1 MSGLRVPFLT
11 DSFDRSNG
19 LPAARLI
26 NQIVESTPLREEAA
40 YRGSEGLREVHYSR
54 PGLVSAHAW
63 GSGPVRGVTAAPPI
77 YGGAVIMV
85 SGASAYNAATGANLG
100 TIPGTDLARFAQ
112 SRSQL
117 VVAAGGVAYLF
128 NGSTFTPIVSPVLP
142 PVSDVAYLAG
152 RFVYVCAG
160 SDTFYYSEIS
170 DAANVGGL
178 NFATAESLPDATMAV
193 GVLDEAL
200 VFFGAASVEFWQTTA
215 DAASPFKPVVGRG
228 FQRGCVARGSV
239 AFVDNSLFWVADN
252 RVVYRAGPNAPA
264 RISSSSIEDKL
275 RQCVNVAGITAWA
288 ATFEGHE
295 IYLLNIPG
303 IGSWA
308 YDASRLGVREADRG
322 EWAEWQSWNR
332 GNFRGQVAM
341 VLGDVT
347 YVGDDTTGTLWAMT
361 VGAFA
366 DGPDPLTRVA
376 SAFIK
381 IEEGTPRCNNLVAHG
396 VVGVGNA
403 VDPGGNPVVEMRYS
417 DDQGKTF
424 CDWLKASMGARGASL
439 TRVFWQRL
447 GQMRAPG
454 RLVEVRCSDPVNVVW
469 SHLEL
474 NATRPAT

>member
-40 YRGSEGLREVHYSR
+40 NRASEGLREVHYSR

-63 GSGPVRGVTAAPPI
+63 GSGPVRGVTVAPPI
-77 YGGAVIMV
+77 RGGAMIMV
-85 SGASAYNAATGANLG
+85 SGASAYDAATGANLG
-100 TIPGTDLARFAQ
+100 AIPGTDLTRFAQ

-117 VVAAGGVAYLF
+117 VMAAGGVAYLF
-128 NGSTFTPIVSPVLP
+128 NGSVFAPIISAVLP
-142 PVSDVAYLAG
+142 PVSDVAYLSG
-152 RFVYVCAG
+152 RFVYACSG
-160 SDTFYYSEIS
+160 SDTFYYSEIN

-178 NFATAESLPDATMAV
+178 NFATAESFPDATVAV
-193 GVLDEAL
+193 GVLDDAL
-200 VFFGAASVEFWQTTA
+200 VLFGASSVEFWQTTS
-215 DAASPFKPVVGRG
+215 DMASPFQPVVGRG
-228 FQRGCVARGSV
+228 FQRGCVAQGSV

-295 IYLLNIPG
+295 LYLLNIPG
-303 IGSWA
+303 IGSFA
-308 YDASRLGVREADRG
+308 YDASRIGLREADRG

-332 GNFRGQVAM
+332 ANFRGQVAT

-366 DGPDPLTRVA
+366 DGGDPLTRVA
-376 SAFIK
+376 SAFIR
-381 IEEGTPRCNNLVAHG
+381 IEEGTPRCNNLIAHG

-403 VDPGGNPVVEMRYS
+403 VEPGGNPVVEMRYS
-417 DDQGKTF
+417 DDQGRNF
-424 CDWLKASMGARGASL
+424 SDWLKAGMGARGASL

-454 RLVEVRCSDPVNVVW
+454 RLVEVRCSDPVDVV
-469 SHLEL
+469 
-474 NATRPAT
+474 

>member
-1 MSGLRVPFLT
+1 MAGLRVPFLT

-40 YRGSEGLREVHYSR
+40 YRAAEGLREVHYSR

-63 GSGPVRGVTAAPPI
+63 GTGPVRGVTAAPPI
-77 YGGAVIMV
+77 FGGSMIMV
-85 SGASAYNAATGANLG
+85 SGTNAYDAATGANLG
-100 TIPGTDLARFAQ
+100 AIPGTDLVRFAQ

-117 VVAAGGVAYLF
+117 VMAAGGVAYLF
-128 NGSTFTPIVSPVLP
+128 NGSTFAPIVSAVLP
-142 PVSDVAYLAG
+142 PVSDVAYLTG

-160 SDTFYYSEIS
+160 SDTFYYSEIN
-170 DAANVGGL
+170 DADNVGGL
-178 NFATAESLPDATMAV
+178 NFATAESLPDATVAV

-200 VFFGAASVEFWQTTA
+200 VLFGAASVEFWQTTS
-215 DAASPFKPVVGRG
+215 DAASPFQPVVGRG

-308 YDASRLGVREADRG
+308 YDASRIGIREADRG

-332 GNFRGQVAM
+332 ANFRGQVAT

-347 YVGDDTTGTLWAMT
+347 YVGDDATGTLWAMT

-366 DGPDPLTRVA
+366 DGADPLTRVA
-376 SAFIK
+376 SAFIRV
-381 IEEGTPRCNNLVAHG
+381 EDGTPRCNNLVAHG

-417 DDQGKTF
+417 DDQGRNF
-424 CDWLKASMGARGASL
+424 SDWLKAGMGARGASQ

-474 NATRPAT
+474 NATRPAQ